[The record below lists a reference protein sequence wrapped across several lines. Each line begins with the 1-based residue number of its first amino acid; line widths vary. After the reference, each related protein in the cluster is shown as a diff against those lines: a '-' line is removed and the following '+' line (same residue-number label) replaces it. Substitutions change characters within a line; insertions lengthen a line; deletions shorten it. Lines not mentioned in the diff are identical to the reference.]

1 MTEGNWETSKMIVD
15 QILIHLVATAMG
27 KPHFADLLIRQY
39 MVETASGKSWLY
51 LNANNLFGMRVPQKR
66 KWWGYDKVRRND
78 AGEMAYFSM
87 YRNKVLSIVDRL
99 ERAKHFKENG
109 TISDVI
115 RTKYATAKNYKALL
129 EAVRPAPIYVLGGVA
144 FLLGWALSAFLK
156 KHNDHK

>member
-1 MTEGNWETSKMIVD
+1 MLVD
-15 QILIHLVATAMG
+15 QLLIFVVTSVMG
-27 KPHFADLLIRQY
+27 KPHFTDLLIRQY

-66 KWWGYDKVRRND
+66 KWWGYDKVKRND

-99 ERAKHFKENG
+99 ERAKEFKENG

-115 RTKYATAKNYKALL
+115 RTKYATASNYKALL
-129 EAVRPAPIYVLGGVA
+129 EAVRPAPIFVLGGVA
-144 FLLGWALSAFLK
+144 FMAGVALSAFLK
-156 KHNDHK
+156 KHRDHK